1 MAGLSMYN
9 LYILTVLGLGGF
21 TYGFGFSVF
30 VTAVGQP
37 GFYSYFKLD
46 PTSTVNLPLID
57 SPSGETRLTSSNST
71 LLTLSGL

>member
-1 MAGLSMYN
+1 MAGLSWYN

-46 PTSTVNLPLID
+46 PTSTVDVLPAQNLLGDIK
-57 SPSGETRLTSSNST
+57 LTSSNST
-71 LLTLSGL
+71 LRTSSGP